1 MGKSVAGGTHHT
13 KDDDMTYSAQ
23 FKVTEVA
30 NGHIRAVAS
39 IAEGTLNQNTE
50 HVSGMEI
57 LCTVD
62 EGHETQIKV
71 GDLIT
76 GSGHF
81 TG

>member
-1 MGKSVAGGTHHT
+1 
-13 KDDDMTYSAQ
+13 MTYSARFQ
-23 FKVTEVA
+23 VTEVA
-30 NGHIRAVAS
+30 NGKIRAVAS
-39 IAEGTLNQNTE
+39 IEDGTLNQNTE
-50 HVSGMEI
+50 HVSGMEL
-57 LCTVD
+57 LCSVD